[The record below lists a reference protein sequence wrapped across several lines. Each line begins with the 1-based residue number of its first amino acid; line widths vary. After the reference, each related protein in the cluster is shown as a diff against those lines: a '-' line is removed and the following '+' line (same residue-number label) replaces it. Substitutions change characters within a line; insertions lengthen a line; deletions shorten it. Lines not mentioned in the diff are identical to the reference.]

1 MIYLSSVFLKYAYKW
16 RCKHMNCNMS
26 ELYCYT
32 VKIDGKTIYVD
43 RDDAKSQEEAEII
56 ARNSKPFDLEAYLN
70 QHKKQN

>member
-1 MIYLSSVFLKYAYKW
+1 
-16 RCKHMNCNMS
+16 MNCNMS

-56 ARNSKPFDLEAYLN
+56 AKNSKPFDLEAYLK
-70 QHKKQN
+70 QHKKQNWNMEVKQYDRKN

>member
-1 MIYLSSVFLKYAYKW
+1 
-16 RCKHMNCNMS
+16 MNCNMS

-32 VKIDGKTIYVD
+32 VKIDGKTIQVD